1 VPKIRKDGE
10 VAKTDVETAP
20 TVNIEEEVLETVKEA
35 VELDGG
41 KAPLL
46 RLSQ

>member
-1 VPKIRKDGE
+1 MRKDGE
-10 VAKTDVETAP
+10 VAKTDVEVAP
-20 TVNIEEEVLETVKEA
+20 TVNMDEEVSETVEEA

-41 KAPLL
+41 KVPLL